1 LHGINYSI
9 AGQGRTK
16 IALQD
21 NNSLLRRSADRSVS
35 STGYGFGMTSLIA
48 IISLAALA
56 VIAAIALAVLWLNSR
71 RLKDQ
76 LGALSKELVAVS
88 GDASVGRRLSAGEGN
103 IGDLANT
110 INRLFDAIG
119 ERDEEIQGRDR
130 LFSDF
135 TRTLPEIVL
144 IHDDRILLANEGAAS
159 LIGIS
164 PDQLEGRDVADL
176 VKPAYR
182 ALFRKTVT
190 QRLAGETAPRRLE
203 IQLINGNEQ
212 GLWVEAQS
220 SLIEFRGSKSI
231 LTIARDVSHRKSLE
245 VSLSRSKRQAQYTL
259 ESISEGVI
267 TTDNEGRIDYM
278 NRAGEAMIAVN
289 RDDATGHKVGELFS
303 LIDEAD
309 SRPLGDPVERCLS
322 IRRRVNMGRRALLVS
337 RDGQQEHS
345 VEISASPIKGPGNS
359 ISGTV
364 VVFHDVSEI
373 RGLTRQM
380 SYQATHDAL
389 TGLIN
394 RREFERRL
402 QEAMDSAH
410 AEEAVHI
417 LFYMDLDRFKA
428 VNDSCGHMAGDNML
442 REVAAL
448 IKEQV
453 RDSDYVGRLG
463 GDEFGTLLIG
473 CPIEKAQQI
482 AADICTAIA
491 DYRFVWKD
499 KIFNIGI
506 SVGLI
511 QINHSSGTMQDV
523 MSAADSAC
531 YVAKQR
537 GRGQVHVY
545 SARDEAI
552 ARERGD
558 IQWLRQLQEALHE
571 GKFELAMQ
579 PIIATGA
586 GTSSGPAA
594 EVLIRMPDERG
605 RHNNSAD
612 FLRSAERYQLMSQID
627 RWVVNASLAAINSGE
642 IKLAS
647 QRSCAI
653 NISGQTLGDEGFL
666 GFVVEAL
673 DHSGVSPSSICFEV
687 TESAISINVQ
697 YAQRFI
703 EVLHGIGCEFALD
716 DFGSGLGA
724 FSSLKHL
731 PIDYLKIDGT
741 YTRNLSS
748 DQVNQEMVTAM
759 IKLAKTMDFRV
770 VAEQVEE
777 QEDFDWL
784 REVGV
789 DFVQG
794 NFVEAPSTLGSGTST
809 GTYRILTT
817 Q

>member
-1 LHGINYSI
+1 MSPTVVIVTL
-9 AGQGRTK
+9 AA
-16 IALQD
+16 AL
-21 NNSLLRRSADRSVS
+21 SAALITLLAIWLRR
-35 STGYGFGMTSLIA
+35 
-48 IISLAALA
+48 
-56 VIAAIALAVLWLNSR
+56 R
-71 RLKDQ
+71 RLVKRLDS
-76 LGALSKELVAVS
+76 LNDELLSVS
-88 GDASVGRRLSAGEGN
+88 GDASVGRRLQTADRDDIGE
-103 IGDLANT
+103 LATT
-110 INRLFDAIG
+110 INRLFDALG
-119 ERDEEIQGRDR
+119 ERDEEIQDKDK
-130 LFSDF
+130 LFAEF
-135 TRTLPEIVL
+135 ARTLPEVVL
-144 IHDDRILLANEGAAS
+144 VHDERILLANDSAAN
-159 LIGIS
+159 LIGLE

-182 ALFRKTVT
+182 ALFRKTMAD
-190 QRLAGETAPRRLE
+190 RLAGESAPRRLE
-203 IQLINGNEQ
+203 IQLIDGAER

-220 SLIEFRGSKSI
+220 SLIEYRGNNAI
-231 LTIARDVSHRKSLE
+231 LTIARDVSYRKSLE

-267 TTDNEGRIDYM
+267 TTDNQGRIDYM
-278 NRAGEAMIAVN
+278 NRAAESMTGAN
-289 RDDATGHKVGELFS
+289 RDNASGHKLGELFS

-309 SRPLGDPVERCLS
+309 RRPLGDPVERCLS
-322 IRRRVNMGRRALLVS
+322 MRRRVNMGRRALLVS
-337 RDGQQEHS
+337 GDGEHEYS
-345 VEISASPIKGPGNS
+345 VEITASPVRGPANS

-402 QEAMDSAH
+402 QEALDSAH
-410 AEEAVHI
+410 AEEGVHI
-417 LFYMDLDRFKA
+417 IFYMDLDRFKA
-428 VNDSCGHMAGDNML
+428 VNDSCGHLAGDNML

-448 IKEQV
+448 IKDQV
-453 RDSDYVGRLG
+453 RDSDFVGRLG

-473 CPIEKAQQI
+473 CPIDKARQI
-482 AADICTAIA
+482 ATDICNAVA
-491 DYRFVWKD
+491 DYRFVWQD

-506 SVGLI
+506 SIGLVEI
-511 QINHSSGTMQDV
+511 THASVALQDIL
-523 MSAADSAC
+523 SAADSAC

-571 GKFELAMQ
+571 SKFELAMQ
-579 PIIATGA
+579 PILATGA
-586 GTSSGPAA
+586 GNDSGPAA
-594 EVLIRMPDERG
+594 EVLIRMPDEHG
-605 RHNNSAD
+605 RHANSAD
-612 FLRSAERYQLMSQID
+612 FLRSAERYQMMPQID
-627 RWVVNASLAAINSGE
+627 RWVVNAALAAINSGE

-647 QRSCAI
+647 RRSCAI

-687 TESAISINVQ
+687 TESAISSNLQ
-697 YAQRFI
+697 HAQRFI
-703 EVLHGIGCEFALD
+703 EVLHGIGSEFALD
-716 DFGSGLGA
+716 DFGSALGS

-731 PIDYLKIDGT
+731 PVDYLKIDGT

-748 DQVNQEMVTAM
+748 DPVNQEMVAAM
-759 IKLAKTMDFRV
+759 IKLARTMEFRV

-784 REVGV
+784 RGVGI

-794 NFVEAPSTLGSGTST
+794 NFVDPPTTLGSGTS
-809 GTYRILTT
+809 GTYRILNP
-817 Q
+817 

>member
-1 LHGINYSI
+1 MSSI
-9 AGQGRTK
+9 VV
-16 IALQD
+16 I
-21 NNSLLRRSADRSVS
+21 LLLSGLLSAA
-35 STGYGFGMTSLIA
+35 LIA
-48 IISLAALA
+48 F
-56 VIAAIALAVLWLNSR
+56 VILWLNQR
-71 RLKDQ
+71 RINVR
-76 LGALSKELVAVS
+76 LGGLNDELVAVS
-88 GDASVGRRLSAGEGN
+88 GDASVGRRLAAGGSGE
-103 IGDLANT
+103 IGELTRT

-119 ERDEEIQGRDR
+119 ERDEKIQGRDR

-144 IHDDRILLANEGAAS
+144 VHDDRILLANESAAS
-159 LIGIS
+159 LIGVS
-164 PDQLEGRDVADL
+164 PGQLEGRDVADL

-182 ALFRKTVT
+182 ALFRKMVT
-190 QRLAGETAPRRLE
+190 QRLAGETVPRRLE
-203 IQLINGNEQ
+203 IQLIDGNEQ

-220 SLIEFRGSKSI
+220 SLIEYHGARAI
-231 LTIARDVSHRKSLE
+231 LTIARDVSHRKNLE
-245 VSLSRSKRQAQYTL
+245 VSLSRGKRQAQYTL

-278 NRAGEAMIAVN
+278 NRAAESMVGTN
-289 RDDATGHKVGELFS
+289 RDDATGHKIGELFS

-309 SRPLGDPVERCLS
+309 RRSLGDPVERCLS
-322 IRRRVNMGRRALLVS
+322 IRRRVNMGRRALMVS
-337 RDGQQEHS
+337 KDGEHEHS
-345 VEISASPIKGPGNS
+345 VEISASPIQGPANS

-364 VVFHDVSEI
+364 VVFHDVGEI
-373 RGLTRQM
+373 RGLTQQM

-417 LFYMDLDRFKA
+417 LCYMDLDRFKA
-428 VNDSCGHMAGDNML
+428 VNDSCGHIAGDNML
-442 REVAAL
+442 REVSSL

-453 RDSDYVGRLG
+453 RDSDFVGRLG
-463 GDEFGTLLIG
+463 GDEFGTLLMG

-482 AADICTAIA
+482 AADICNAVA
-491 DYRFVWKD
+491 GYRFVWKD

-506 SVGLI
+506 SVGLV
-511 QINHSSGTMQDV
+511 QISNASGTLQDV
-523 MSAADSAC
+523 VSAADSAC
-531 YVAKQR
+531 YVAKQS

-552 ARERGD
+552 ARDRGD
-558 IQWLRQLQEALHE
+558 IQWLQQLQDALHE

-579 PIIATGA
+579 PIIATGS
-586 GTSSGPAA
+586 GDNSGPAV

-605 RHNNSAD
+605 RHSNSAD
-612 FLRSAERYQLMSQID
+612 FLRSAERYQLMPQID
-627 RWVVNASLAAINSGE
+627 RWVFNATLAAINAQE
-642 IKLAS
+642 IRLAS
-647 QRSCAI
+647 NRSCAI
-653 NISGQTLGDEGFL
+653 NISGQTLGDEEFL
-666 GFVVEAL
+666 DFVVEAL
-673 DHSGVSPSSICFEV
+673 DHSGVAPGSICFEV
-687 TESAISINVQ
+687 TESAISANLQ

-716 DFGSGLGA
+716 DFGSGLGS
-724 FSSLKHL
+724 FSNLKHL
-731 PIDYLKIDGT
+731 PVDYLKIDGS

-748 DQVNQEMVTAM
+748 DLVNQEVVSAM
-759 IKLAKTMDFRV
+759 IKLARTLDFKI

-784 REVGV
+784 RDNGV

-794 NFVEAPSTLGSGTST
+794 NFIDPPAVLGKGTT
-809 GTYRILTT
+809 GTYRTLSL
-817 Q
+817 

>member
-1 LHGINYSI
+1 MSSI
-9 AGQGRTK
+9 VVIFLLAGLLSVLL
-16 IALQD
+16 IAL
-21 NNSLLRRSADRSVS
+21 V
-35 STGYGFGMTSLIA
+35 F
-48 IISLAALA
+48 
-56 VIAAIALAVLWLNSR
+56 LWLYQR
-71 RLKDQ
+71 RTNDR
-76 LGALSKELVAVS
+76 LGSLNDELVAVS
-88 GDASVGRRLSAGEGN
+88 GDASVGRRLAAGGSGD
-103 IGDLANT
+103 IGELTRT

-119 ERDEEIQGRDR
+119 ERDEKIQGKDR

-135 TRTLPEIVL
+135 ARTLPEIVL
-144 IHDDRILLANEGAAS
+144 VHDDRILLANESAAS

-203 IQLINGNEQ
+203 IQLINGDEQ

-220 SLIEFRGSKSI
+220 SLIEYRGARAI
-231 LTIARDVSHRKSLE
+231 LTIARDVSHRKNLE

-267 TTDNEGRIDYM
+267 TTDNQGCIDYM
-278 NRAGEAMIAVN
+278 NRAAETMVGAN
-289 RDDATGHKVGELFS
+289 RDDAAGHKTGELFS
-303 LIDEAD
+303 LIDDAD
-309 SRPLGDPVERCLS
+309 RRSLGDPVERCLS

-337 RDGQQEHS
+337 KDGKQEHS
-345 VEISASPIKGPGNS
+345 VEISASPILGPSNS

-364 VVFHDVSEI
+364 VVFHDVGEI
-373 RGLTRQM
+373 RGLTQQM

-410 AEEAVHI
+410 AQEAVHI
-417 LFYMDLDRFKA
+417 LCYMDLDRFKA
-428 VNDSCGHMAGDNML
+428 VNDSCGHIAGDNML
-442 REVAAL
+442 REVSSL

-453 RDSDYVGRLG
+453 RDSDFVGRLG
-463 GDEFGTLLIG
+463 GDEFGTLLMG
-473 CPIEKAQQI
+473 CPIDKAQQI
-482 AADICTAIA
+482 AADICNAVA

-506 SVGLI
+506 SVGLV
-511 QINHSSGTMQDV
+511 QISHASGTLQDV
-523 MSAADSAC
+523 ISAADSAC

-552 ARERGD
+552 ARDRGD
-558 IQWLRQLQEALHE
+558 IQWLRQLQDALHG

-579 PIIATGA
+579 PIIATGS
-586 GTSSGPAA
+586 GDGNGPAV

-605 RHNNSAD
+605 HHTNSAD
-612 FLRSAERYQLMSQID
+612 FLRSAERYQLMPQID
-627 RWVVNASLAAINSGE
+627 RWVVNATLGAINAHE

-647 QRSCAI
+647 NRSCAI

-666 GFVVEAL
+666 DFVVGAL
-673 DHSGVSPSSICFEV
+673 DHSGVSPGSVCFEV
-687 TESAISINVQ
+687 TESAISTNVQ

-703 EVLHGIGCEFALD
+703 EVLHGIGCEFSLD

-724 FSSLKHL
+724 FSNLKHL

-748 DQVNQEMVTAM
+748 DLVNQEMVAAM
-759 IKLAKTMDFRV
+759 IKLARTMNFKV

-784 REVGV
+784 RDNGV

-794 NFVEAPSTLGSGTST
+794 NFVDPPAPLGTGTT
-809 GTYRILTT
+809 GTYRTLT